1 MADLDGNGTLDL
13 LSGSYP
19 GELYWFPR
27 NTDGTFGARK
37 TLLGADR
44 KPIKLGL
51 GTPRL
56 ATAPAV
62 FDWGS
67 DGRPDLLVGNIEGN
81 VFLLRNLGTKPEPS
95 FAAPEKVQAD
105 RQTIAVGGDAGP
117 TVADWDGDGLGDL
130 LVGSADGAVTWFR
143 NAGTRAA
150 PTFARGV
157 ELVADAGNAYGEA
170 DEKKLAAGKARPWG
184 GRTKPCVV
192 DFDGDGAL
200 DLLLGD
206 YSVEKLAP
214 PKLPPEEQAALDR
227 LKQDHDAL
235 ERRYD
240 REYQRSGISKLA
252 SELSE
257 LEDYDGPETPEQRA
271 AREAE
276 ITELRVKITAR
287 HMQVEGLYQ
296 QLKALRE
303 KLPPERA
310 NHGHVWFFRR
320 TPQER

>member
-1 MADLDGNGTLDL
+1 M

-27 NTDGTFGARK
+27 NADGTFGARK
-37 TLLGADR
+37 TLLGADN
-44 KPIKLGL
+44 KPIKVGS

-62 FDWGS
+62 FDWES

-117 TVADWDGDGLGDL
+117 TVADWNGDGLADL

-143 NAGTRAA
+143 NTGTRAA

-157 ELVADAGNAYGEA
+157 ELVADAGNSYGEV
-170 DEKKLAAGKARPWG
+170 DEKKVAAGKGRPWG

-214 PKLPPEEQAALDR
+214 PKLAPDEQAALDR
-227 LKQDHDAL
+227 LRAEYETQSKRL
-235 ERRYD
+235 ERETD
-240 REYQRSGISKLA
+240 RSGVHKLRD
-252 SELSE
+252 ELSE
-257 LEDYDGPETPEQRA
+257 LVEYDGPESREQAEARQA
-271 AREAE
+271 EIAELRTKVEAREKQLAPLE
-276 ITELRVKITAR
+276 RQVSELYV
-287 HMQVEGLYQ
+287 
-296 QLKALRE
+296 
-303 KLPPERA
+303 KLPKERVS
-310 NHGHVWFFRR
+310 HGYVWLFRR
-320 TPQER
+320 QSPGR